1 MIRNTNISKNKIRFI
16 KWIQWIEWKSNKKE
30 EGFK

>member
-16 KWIQWIEWKSNKKE
+16 KWIQFIEWKSNKKE